1 MTIKDVAREAGV
13 NISTASRALAGS
25 YGVHPGVLDSAI
37 QIPAL
42 HLEDAKGRMWLP
54 IRIDRY
60 QVYRRPPRDLV
71 AHAVGLPVD
80 EPRRLRA
87 DVLLTD
93 GDGTPVA
100 EVTGLLAKR
109 GGRK

>member
-1 MTIKDVAREAGV
+1 MLENVNARM
-13 NISTASRALAGS
+13 R
-25 YGVHPGVLDSAI
+25 
-37 QIPAL
+37 PAQPL
-42 HLEDAKGRMWLP
+42 HLTIGDEFQGGFSS
-54 IRIDRY
+54 
-60 QVYRRPPRDLV
+60 V

-93 GDGTPVA
+93 GDGAPVA